1 MFGKKKKEN
10 ELIKAVTM
18 TTIGGYTALAVGV
31 EIKKAENEEAR
42 KQKEREEKAKKI
54 ANFLLDI
61 ID

>member
-10 ELIKAVTM
+10 KLIKAVTM
-18 TTIGGYTALAVGV
+18 TTIGGYTALAIGV
-31 EIKKAENEEAR
+31 EMKKAENEETR

-54 ANFLLDI
+54 ANFILDI